1 VFGVWELGLGYIL
14 FSALSARFG
23 FRAHLKNRMG
33 DSRKKSSNGIPP
45 RPIRKAAFG
54 AKKVG
59 TLPFPSARDPP
70 FYAAKL
76 YSGRKVL
83 FDFITQKTISFAICA
98 LK

>member
-1 VFGVWELGLGYIL
+1 MWCLGT
-14 FSALSARFG
+14 RFRIH
-23 FRAHLKNRMG
+23 FIQCFVCKVRLHQANRIG
-33 DSRKKSSNGIPP
+33 DSRKKSFNGIPP
-45 RPIRKAAFG
+45 RPIKKAAFG
-54 AKKVG
+54 ARKVG

-70 FYAAKL
+70 FYVAKL